1 MANQSWAV
9 RPGLS
14 NVGSYQVSGKPYATG
29 SVLVH
34 ASGSNVVR
42 VAFPSV
48 TKWVQVIPHAG
59 HNPVRVSFSEHG
71 MHAGNH
77 FHVTAASVTG
87 SQGSE
92 ILDLKVSE
100 IYLMSTDN
108 KVPKVD
114 VLAGLT
120 NIPARSVETDDGPNW
135 KGTDG
140 VG

>member
-1 MANQSWAV
+1 MSLKYKS
-9 RPGLS
+9 RPGVS
-14 NVGSYQVSGKPYATG
+14 HVGSYQVSGKPYATG

-34 ASGSNVVR
+34 ASGSAVVR

-48 TKWVQVIPHAG
+48 TKWVQIIPHAG
-59 HNPVRVSFSEHG
+59 HNPVRVSFSEAG

-77 FHVTAASVTG
+77 FHVTAASATG

-100 IYLMSTDN
+100 IYLMSTDAT
-108 KVPKVD
+108 VPRVD
-114 VLAGLT
+114 ILAGLT
-120 NIPARSVETDDGPNW
+120 SIPARSVETDAGPSW
-135 KGTDG
+135 KGTSG

>member
-34 ASGSNVVR
+34 ASGSALR
-42 VAFPSV
+42 VTFPSV
-48 TKWVQVIPHAG
+48 TKWVKVIPHEG
-59 HNPVRVSFSEHG
+59 HTPVRISFSENG

-77 FHVTAASVTG
+77 FHVLASSVTG

-92 ILDLKVSE
+92 VLDLKVGE
-100 IYLMSTDN
+100 IWLMSTTAQ
-108 KVPKVD
+108 VPKVD
-114 VLAGLT
+114 ILAGLT
-120 NIPARSVETDDGPNW
+120 SIPARSVETADGPSW